1 MRIVQAADGAAKL
14 EDTIDT
20 SIQRKLA
27 LPRVIAALLLALV
40 AVLAGGA
47 AYRESVAVDELAHIG
62 AGLSYWQKLDLR
74 MNPEHPPLVKL
85 LSAAPLAARG
95 VYADYSGHIWTWSG
109 LGPFNPMLAEWPF
122 GAWIITH
129 WNDRDSTVRWAR
141 LPMLLLLLATG
152 LLIYIYGERLSGG
165 WGGAFALCW
174 FATMPAFLA
183 FGPLVL
189 TDTAVALFSLATLW
203 NFATLWRDQSPR
215 ATRRFAFALTLA
227 LLSKF
232 SAGLLLFVFVA
243 YPFVLR
249 WWPLAGQPS
258 APEFRAWWRRGWRQT
273 GKGVLMAGVLVYG
286 FEFVLSWNQ
295 PTSLLKFIG
304 GGWAALAVRRLLLP
318 VVDYLGG
325 FVMFAMGSVRPSY
338 LLGHAYPHG
347 VWFFF
352 PVVMLLKSTLA
363 FLGALA
369 LSLAVAIAARFG
381 RPRICAVRAGMEFHW
396 RALWLGMA
404 IVTFFCVVS
413 PMTISIRHFTV
424 PLAMLSLLLA
434 PLPRLLENLRD
445 AGRRWARPAV
455 WIAAALAAASVVT
468 VVRAW
473 PYYMPFLN
481 SFAGSRP
488 AYELVSD
495 SNLDWDIELPEVER
509 FVVARGLDHVL
520 IDSYNAADP
529 SVYVPQGTL
538 WDCQAATAADAGH
551 WAIVSANMFADGANC
566 PWLLATP
573 HESLAGGS
581 MYAFELPATI
591 PAPGSPGGPPLVANY
606 RYLGGAPFDWRDML
620 YRSIR
625 DPHQMQS
632 VMDNMIKMFREE
644 QKKRKKK

>member
-1 MRIVQAADGAAKL
+1 VQAADGAAKL
-14 EDTIDT
+14 EDTIET
-20 SIQRKLA
+20 STQSKPA
-27 LPRVIAALLLALV
+27 LPRVIAAVLLALV

-62 AGLSYWQKLDLR
+62 AGVSYWQKFDLR

-85 LSAAPLAARG
+85 LSAAPLVARG
-95 VYADYSGHIWTWSG
+95 VHADYSGHIWTWSG
-109 LGPFNPMLAEWPF
+109 QGPFNPMMAEFPF
-122 GAWIITH
+122 GAWVVTH
-129 WNDRDSTVRWAR
+129 WNDRDATLRWAR
-141 LPMLLLLLATG
+141 FPMLLLLLATG
-152 LLIYIYGERLSGG
+152 LLIYAYGERLAGG
-165 WGGAFALCW
+165 WGGVFALCW
-174 FATMPAFLA
+174 FATMPAFLT

-189 TDTAVALFSLATLW
+189 TDTAVALFSLLALW
-203 NFATLWRDQSPR
+203 CFATMWRDQTPR
-215 ATRRFAFALTLA
+215 ATRRFALALTLA

-232 SAGLLLFVFVA
+232 SAGLLLFVFAA
-243 YPFVLR
+243 YPFILR
-249 WWPLAGQPS
+249 WWPLAGQPA

-273 GKGVLMAGVLVYG
+273 GKGVLLSALLVYG

-295 PTSLLKFIG
+295 STSLLKFIS
-304 GGWAALAVRRLLLP
+304 GGWAALAARRLLLP
-318 VVDYLGG
+318 VVDYMGG
-325 FVMFAMGSVRPSY
+325 FVMFAMGAVRPSY

-352 PVVMLLKSTLA
+352 PVMTLLKSTLA

-381 RPRICAVRAGMEFHW
+381 RLRIGAVRAGMEFHW

-404 IVTFFCVVS
+404 IITFFCVVS

-424 PLAMLSLLLA
+424 PLALLSLLLA
-434 PLPRLLENLRD
+434 PVPRLLASLRD
-445 AGRRWARPAV
+445 AGRRWARPAL

-481 SFAGSRP
+481 SFAGGRP
-488 AYELVSD
+488 GYELVSD

-509 FVVARGLDHVL
+509 FVVARGLNGVL
-520 IDSYNAADP
+520 IDSFNVADP
-529 SVYVPQGTL
+529 SVYVPQGAL
-538 WDCQAATAADAGH
+538 WSCQTATAADAGH
-551 WAIVSANMFADGANC
+551 WAFVSADMFADGENC
-566 PWLLATP
+566 PWLLAVP

-581 MYAFELPATI
+581 MYALHLPATI
-591 PAPGSPGGPPLVANY
+591 PAAGSPGGPPLAANY
-606 RYLGGAPFDWRDML
+606 RYLGGAPFDWRDAL

-632 VMDNMIKMFREE
+632 VMDNVMKTFREI
-644 QKKRKKK
+644 QQKRKKK